1 MCDIGCA
8 GHNPPTA
15 IKHFFFSLLQYS
27 GNCALKYSLHQNSVF
42 LLPWG
47 IQGTKVTWN
56 ESNYPHGQAGHH
68 ALILEK
74 EVRSFLPPAAP
85 RSPAQPQLPALLLSA
100 HESLSLYGRVAI
112 CCNKFFFP
120 PVDTRKNELRTCNL
134 GGKKVQERKKK
145 WTRYFFCTSAS
156 AIDRSITTIQSRRC
170 CSRFK
175 RCPVCASFLSAYI
188 ACFHSNDSTAPT
200 LATSR

>member
-1 MCDIGCA
+1 MSSLRVHHVVPHSRHPISWGWKLNSVLYLFFRMPTTGCLSTSASLTSSFFPFSIDSSSYLKPKPTMCDIGCA

-74 EVRSFLPPAAP
+74 EVRSFLPPRRP
-85 RSPAQPQLPALLLSA
+85 
-100 HESLSLYGRVAI
+100 SLSRS
-112 CCNKFFFP
+112 
-120 PVDTRKNELRTCNL
+120 
-134 GGKKVQERKKK
+134 
-145 WTRYFFCTSAS
+145 TSATNSPPIS
-156 AIDRSITTIQSRRC
+156 ARTVISLRPC
-170 CSRFK
+170 CH
-175 RCPVCASFLSAYI
+175 L
-188 ACFHSNDSTAPT
+188 
-200 LATSR
+200 L

>member
-1 MCDIGCA
+1 MPTTGCLSTSASLTSSFFPFSIDSSSYLKPKPTMCDIGCA

-85 RSPAQPQLPALLLSA
+85 RSPAQPRLPALLLSA
-100 HESLSLYGRVAI
+100 HEPLSLYGRVAI
-112 CCNKFFFP
+112 CCNKFFSP
-120 PVDTRKNELRTCNL
+120 PFRHE
-134 GGKKVQERKKK
+134 EK
-145 WTRYFFCTSAS
+145 WA
-156 AIDRSITTIQSRRC
+156 AH
-170 CSRFK
+170 
-175 RCPVCASFLSAYI
+175 V
-188 ACFHSNDSTAPT
+188 
-200 LATSR
+200 